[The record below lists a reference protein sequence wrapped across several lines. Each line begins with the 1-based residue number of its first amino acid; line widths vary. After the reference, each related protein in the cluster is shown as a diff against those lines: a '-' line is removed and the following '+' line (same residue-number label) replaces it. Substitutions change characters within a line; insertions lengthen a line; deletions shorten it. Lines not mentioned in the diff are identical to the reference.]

1 MTDDKPDSTTTEKI
15 HAALDDFMATVLR
28 HLRTGQ
34 HTEKDDPLDQ
44 QGLVKSRDELQNWHS
59 DVPGSGGGGQEYIR
73 DEGDQET

>member
-1 MTDDKPDSTTTEKI
+1 
-15 HAALDDFMATVLR
+15 VLR

-34 HTEKDDPLDQ
+34 HTEEDDPLDQ
-44 QGLVKSRDELQNWHS
+44 LGLVKSRDELQNWHS